1 MGLFRTLR
9 NRMRRRALARR
20 SPAEIFAEYV
30 RINKWGDAESVSG
43 KGSNLQSTA
52 ELRRILPALLRELGV
67 KSMLDLPCGDFHWMA
82 HVDLSGIDYLGAD
95 IVPDLIA
102 TNRERHARPGV
113 RFEVID
119 LIAGPVP
126 RVDLVFVR
134 DCLVHLSDAH
144 VIAALSN
151 IRASGSRHLLTTTFP
166 GRANE
171 DIVTGEWRAIDL
183 TAPPFSLPAP
193 QRLVPEGQGW
203 RNGQAEDKMLGLWNI
218 ADLPAF

>member
-30 RINKWGDAESVSG
+30 RINKWGDEESVSG

-52 ELRRILPALLRELGV
+52 ELRRTLPALLRELGV
-67 KSMLDLPCGDFHWMA
+67 RSMLDLPCGDFHWMA

-102 TNRERHARPGV
+102 TNRAKHARPGV

-119 LIAGPVP
+119 LIAGPIP

-134 DCLVHLSDAH
+134 DCLVHLSNAH
-144 VIAALSN
+144 VRSALSN
-151 IRASGSRHLLTTTFP
+151 IRASGSRYLLTTTFP

-183 TAPPFSLPAP
+183 TAPPFALPAP
-193 QRLVPEGQGW
+193 ERLVAEGQGW
-203 RNGQAEDKMLGLWNI
+203 RNGQAEDKMLGLWKI